1 MSGPNL
7 PLPVSLEEIRTFNA
21 EAVPFCAMMNITCD
35 SLDDGIAVGRFTYDE
50 RWTRP
55 VDFIAGPVQMAL
67 ADATF
72 YWALFTKIGIVPNA
86 VTNELKYNF
95 LRPAMGGDVLCKAEV
110 LKIGR
115 RVAYGV
121 ADVYMESDPDRLV
134 GHATTSYVLPD

>member
-1 MSGPNL
+1 MRV
-7 PLPVSLEEIRTFNA
+7 LPVTLEEIQAFNA
-21 EAVPFCAMMNITCD
+21 ENVPFSAMMNISCD
-35 SLDDGIAVGRFTYDE
+35 SVDDGIAIGRFTYDA

-72 YWALFTKIGIVPNA
+72 YWALFTKIGIVPLA

-95 LRPAMGGDVLCKAEV
+95 LRPAVGGDMLCKATV
-110 LKIGR
+110 LKVGR

-121 ADVYMESDPDRLV
+121 ADVYMDGDKDRLV